1 MSSSLV
7 WNEDYCI
14 GHDLIDSEH
23 KKLFEIAGRIFAIK
37 NPLMD
42 VAAIRKS
49 VHELYEYMKKHFD
62 HEERHMADVV
72 YSDMEAHK
80 AKHAEIVGEMNDI
93 LKLSKNYIQIENRLV
108 ALMRKWLIDHILK
121 EDLKVKKAI
130 DIHESQHAG
139 TATKS

>member
-1 MSSSLV
+1 MSSLLA

-23 KKLFEIAGRIFAIK
+23 KRLFEIADRIFAIK

-42 VAAIRKS
+42 EAAIRKS
-49 VHELYEYMKKHFD
+49 VHELYDYMKKHFE
-62 HEERHMADVV
+62 HEEQYMTDVS
-72 YSDMEAHK
+72 YSDSQMHK
-80 AKHAEIVGEMNDI
+80 ERHSEIIGEMNDI
-93 LKLSKNYIQIENRLV
+93 LRFSKNYIQIENRLV

-130 DIHESQHAG
+130 DIHEGEHAG
-139 TATKS
+139 AGIKK